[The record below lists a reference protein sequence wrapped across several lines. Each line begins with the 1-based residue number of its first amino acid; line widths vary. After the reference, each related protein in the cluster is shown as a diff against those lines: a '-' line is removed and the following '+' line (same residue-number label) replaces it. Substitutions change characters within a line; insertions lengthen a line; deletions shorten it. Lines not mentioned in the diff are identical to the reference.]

1 MARASAAGLVMV
13 DSRDRLLLVHPG
25 GPFFAKRDRGI
36 WSVPKGLVEPG
47 ESLLEA
53 ALRELRE
60 ELGCPPEPRALFS
73 LGEVHQS
80 NKTVHAWAF
89 RGDWDPARL
98 EANAFELEWPPRSG
112 QKRTF
117 PEVDRAEFF
126 ALDEA
131 LDRVVAAQRPLLE
144 RAARWARE
152 AMPRAPPTTSGS
164 CS

>member
-1 MARASAAGLVMV
+1 MV
-13 DSRDRLLLVHPG
+13 DSHHRLLLVHPG
-25 GPFFAKRDRGI
+25 GPYFAKRDRGV

-47 ESLLEA
+47 ESLLGA

-60 ELGCPPEPRALFS
+60 ELGCPPEPRVLFS
-73 LGEVHQS
+73 LGEIHQS

-98 EANAFELEWPPRSG
+98 DGNAFELEWPPRSG
-112 QKRTF
+112 KTHTF

-131 LDRVVAAQRPLLE
+131 LARVIPAQRPLLE
-144 RAARWARE
+144 RAVRWARE
-152 AMPRAPPTTSGS
+152 GMPGAAITPSSS